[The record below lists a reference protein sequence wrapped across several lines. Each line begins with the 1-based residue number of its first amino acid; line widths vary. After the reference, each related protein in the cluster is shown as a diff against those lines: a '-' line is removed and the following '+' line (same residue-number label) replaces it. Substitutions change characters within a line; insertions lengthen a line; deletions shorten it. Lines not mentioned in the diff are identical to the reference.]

1 MRSSV
6 DGRSFPTGPT
16 TWRGRTTRIAAG
28 LGAAHRRRQRY
39 RGEGE
44 GDREWRVKGCRYLGF
59 LKTNF
64 EIPNTSFQF
73 LDWDSFV
80 LIRNWGCRL
89 SMNSYRRA
97 LNSPNSFP
105 NKKWLKCPYLQRQK
119 CNFTIKQL
127 NKMLKL
133 GQSVAAIYIHFWVS
147 TQRKKEHEL
156 QIFKHRTQSKRV
168 CAENQRERGCV
179 WVWVRES
186 VCESWRM
193 KLKKGRFY
201 VFIGFLGF

>member
-1 MRSSV
+1 MAVLFRLV
-6 DGRSFPTGPT
+6 PRPGVAGRRESLPVLVLRTEEDRGIEEREREREIENDA
-16 TWRGRTTRIAAG
+16 WR
-28 LGAAHRRRQRY
+28 
-39 RGEGE
+39 
-44 GDREWRVKGCRYLGF
+44 DGCRYLGF

-80 LIRNWGCRL
+80 LIRNWACRL
-89 SMNSYRRA
+89 YMNSYRRA

-147 TQRKKEHEL
+147 TQKKKNMSCRSSSIEHKVSECVL
-156 QIFKHRTQSKRV
+156 RIKEREGVCEFEWERV
-168 CAENQRERGCV
+168 C
-179 WVWVRES
+179 VRVE
-186 VCESWRM
+186 EWSWR
-193 KLKKGRFY
+193 KEGST
-201 VFIGFLGF
+201 FL

>member
-147 TQRKKEHEL
+147 TQKKKNMSCRSSSIEHKVSECVL
-156 QIFKHRTQSKRV
+156 RIK
-168 CAENQRERGCV
+168 EREG
-179 WVWVRES
+179 
-186 VCESWRM
+186 VCECWRM